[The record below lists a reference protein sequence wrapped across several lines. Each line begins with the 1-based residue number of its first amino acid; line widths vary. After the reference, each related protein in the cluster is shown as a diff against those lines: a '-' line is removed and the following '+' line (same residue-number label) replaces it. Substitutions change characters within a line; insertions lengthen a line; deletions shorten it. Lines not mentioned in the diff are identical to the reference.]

1 MRKYALILCLM
12 LLALLP
18 VCACAEQVTLD
29 TIHAEVTIPD
39 DYIILTPDNLEYHP
53 ELLERLGTNADA
65 LKADFSNRGVLL
77 QAWTAAGDACLE
89 ITAVKDELAQ
99 QYFDLDQ
106 QETSVRTTYKNN
118 HANGTY
124 FGDLGYKFSTSE
136 WKNVANRYGRMLQL
150 RYTHTTAA
158 GTTSGYMRRT
168 IRNGYTVTLDY
179 QAVGRDSKTA
189 DNKALDNI
197 MTTFAF
203 TTNLPKPPEVAS
215 DLVFTSKPPT
225 ETNTGKFTVKGT
237 GDKGLHIIGVVMR
250 MSDPQPTVIETDV
263 AKNGTFALDV
273 QLPAEGVWLMTLSVE
288 NQGVVTEEV
297 FFEPTTYKKTML
309 PVNLDAAMP
318 TVLTSDTTTISG
330 TTIGQTDV
338 QFFVEGQTTYEKQIR
353 TNNSGKFS
361 FKFDSKREG
370 NYTITVVF
378 TKKGYDTR
386 RLQVTATRELTEED
400 IREGY
405 RKEAV
410 KPAYST
416 LNSKLSGYTGKILHY
431 DLYCVSIEPS
441 GDRWLIYMAM
451 NQKKSG
457 YKDIVVVMA
466 DEAPPFVENAKVH
479 MYGRCTG
486 VYEVLSDEGGSAK
499 YPAFDLLFWGK

>member
-1 MRKYALILCLM
+1 MRKYALILLLM

-18 VCACAEQVTLD
+18 VCACAEQVNLD
-29 TIHAEVTIPD
+29 AIHAEVTIPD
-39 DYIILTPDNLEYHP
+39 GYIILTADNLEFHP
-53 ELLERLGTNADA
+53 EWLERLGTTAEA
-65 LKADFSNRGVLL
+65 LKSDFNNRGVLL
-77 QAWTAAGDACLE
+77 QAWTTAGDACLE
-89 ITAVKDELAQ
+89 ITAVKDELAR

-106 QETSVRTTYKNN
+106 QDAAIRTAYKNG

-124 FGDLGYKFSTSE
+124 FGDLGYKFTTAE

-158 GTTSGYMRRT
+158 GTTQGYMRRT

-197 MTTFAF
+197 MSSFAF

-215 DLVFTSKPPT
+215 KLVFTSKPPS

-250 MSDPQPTVIETDV
+250 MSDPAPTIIETDV
-263 AKNGTFALDV
+263 GKNGSFSLDV
-273 QLPAEGVWLMTLSVE
+273 QLPAEGVWLMTLTVE
-288 NQGVVTEEV
+288 NQGMVTEEV
-297 FFEPTTYKKTML
+297 FFEPTTYQKNML
-309 PVNLDAAMP
+309 PVNMNAELP

-330 TTIGQTDV
+330 TTL
-338 QFFVEGQTTYEKQIR
+338 GQTTVQCIVDGVFDKQIR
-353 TNNSGKFS
+353 TNNSGGFS
-361 FKFDSKREG
+361 FKFNTKTEG
-370 NYTITVVF
+370 DYTITLVF

-386 RLQVTATRELTEED
+386 RMQVVANRTLTEED
-400 IREGY
+400 LKASY
-405 RKEAV
+405 RAEAV

-416 LNSKLSGYTGKILHY
+416 LKNKISGYTGRVLHY
-431 DLYCVSIEPS
+431 DLYCVSIEQS
-441 GDRWLIYMAM
+441 GDQWLIYMAM
-451 NQKKSG
+451 TQKKSG
-457 YKDIVVVMA
+457 YKDIVIVMA
-466 DEAPPFVENAKVH
+466 DDAPPFVENAKVH

-486 VYEVLSDEGGSAK
+486 MYEVMSDEGSSAK
-499 YPAFDLLFWGK
+499 YPSFELLFWGK

>member
-1 MRKYALILCLM
+1 MRKYALILFLM
-12 LLALLP
+12 ILALLP
-18 VCACAEQVTLD
+18 VCACAEQVTLGS
-29 TIHAEVTIPD
+29 IHAEVTIPD
-39 DYIILTPDNLEYHP
+39 DYIILMPDNLEYHP
-53 ELLERLGTNADA
+53 ELIERLGTNPDA
-65 LKADFSNRGVLL
+65 LKSDFSSRGVLL
-77 QAWTAAGDACLE
+77 QAWTTAGDACLE

-99 QYFDLDQ
+99 LYFDLDQ
-106 QETSVRTTYKNN
+106 QDTAVRTTYKNN

-124 FGDLGYKFSTSE
+124 FGDLGYKFSTAE

-168 IRNGYTVTLDY
+168 IRNGYTITLDY

-203 TTNLPKPPEVAS
+203 TTNQPKPPEVAS
-215 DLVFTSKPPT
+215 KLVFTSKPPT
-225 ETNTGKFTVKGT
+225 ETSTGKFTVKGT

-250 MSDPQPTVIETDV
+250 MSDPEPTVIETDV
-263 AKNGTFALDV
+263 AKNGNFSLDV
-273 QLPAEGVWLMTLSVE
+273 QLPAEGVWLMTLTVE

-297 FFEPTTYKKTML
+297 FFDPTTYQKSML

-318 TVLTSDTTTISG
+318 AVLTSDTTTISG

-370 NYTITVVF
+370 DYTITVVF

-400 IREGY
+400 IKEGY

-416 LNSKLSGYTGKILHY
+416 LNSKLSGYTGKICHY

-441 GDRWLIYMAM
+441 GDQWLIYMAM
-451 NQKKSG
+451 TQKKSG

-466 DEAPPFVENAKVH
+466 DTAPPFVENAQVH
-479 MYGRCTG
+479 MYGRCAG
-486 VYEVLSDEGGSAK
+486 AYEVLSEEGGSTK
-499 YPAFDLLFWGK
+499 YPSFDLLFWGK